1 MKALCPRCEE
11 PVELN
16 DGVLTMH
23 MAVSYRKGQLVKAS
37 VCDGTGL
44 RDRECGECE
53 GRGFHSV
60 QCLKCRNAGG
70 RDCSACGNSGISG
83 ELSCGEC
90 DGGRL
95 ELETPKI

>member
-11 PVELN
+11 PVEL
-16 DGVLTMH
+16 DVGGTIRLHTSE
-23 MAVSYRKGQLVKAS
+23 SYHKGQLVKSS
-37 VCDGTGL
+37 VCAGTGVH
-44 RDRECGECE
+44 DRECGECD

-70 RDCSACGNSGISG
+70 RDCSACGNSGFSG
-83 ELSCGEC
+83 TISCGEC

-95 ELETPKI
+95 ELETP

>member
-1 MKALCPRCEE
+1 MKAICPRCEE
-11 PVELN
+11 PVELEE
-16 DGVLTMH
+16 GFLAMH
-23 MAVSYRKGQLVKAS
+23 MADSYRKGQLIKSS

-44 RDRECGECE
+44 ADRECGACE

-70 RDCSACGNSGISG
+70 RDCIYCGNSGISG
-83 ELSCGEC
+83 EIGCDKC

-95 ELETPKI
+95 ELEAP